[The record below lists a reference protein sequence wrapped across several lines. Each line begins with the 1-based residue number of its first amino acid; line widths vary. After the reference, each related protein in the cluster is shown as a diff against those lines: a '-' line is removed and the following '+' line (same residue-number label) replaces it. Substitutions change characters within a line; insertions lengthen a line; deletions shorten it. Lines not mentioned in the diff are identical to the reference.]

1 METTNRPLVS
11 HAWIV
16 TAAAA
21 MLLAVTMGQ
30 RSTLG
35 LFVSPLNTATGLGL
49 ATISFAM
56 AMGQIVWGAAQPVAG
71 VLADRYGPA
80 KVISAGAVLLAA
92 ALAILPAGHGAVT
105 LVAALSLGAAAG
117 AAAGSNAMLLGIVSQ
132 RVAAERRGLMVG
144 VVSAGGSAGQLVL
157 APIAQAITTLAGW
170 ANALYAL
177 AALSLVA
184 LPLARLLE
192 PRSADAIATTADDPA
207 AAPPVAAVLKEALR
221 TKAYWLITAG
231 FFVCGFHVAFLLA
244 HMPGVIEL
252 CGLPSSLSGTWIAVI
267 GLCNVVGSIVSGL
280 AIRRVPMKWMLASLY
295 ASRAAGVAVFLV
307 MPKTEATL
315 LAFALWMGIT
325 YMATL
330 PPTSGLIAKLFGVA
344 RLAPLLGVT
353 MLVHQIG
360 SFLGV
365 WLGGVAVV
373 QTGSYDVLWMA
384 DAALAGAA
392 ALLHLPLREPANEAK
407 PVQGSAAAPSQ
418 ALPSVP

>member
-1 METTNRPLVS
+1 METANRPLVS

-21 MLLAVTMGQ
+21 ALLAVTMGQ
-30 RSTLG
+30 RSALG
-35 LFVSPLNTATGLGL
+35 LFASPLNTATGLGI

-71 VLADRYGPA
+71 VLANRFGPA
-80 KVISAGAVLLAA
+80 RVISVGAVVLAGAT
-92 ALAILPAGHGAVT
+92 AILPAGHGTLT

-132 RVAAERRGLMVG
+132 RATAERRGLMVG
-144 VVSAGGSAGQLVL
+144 VVSAGGSAGQLIL
-157 APIAQAITTLAGW
+157 APVAQTLITLVGW

-192 PRSADAIATTADDPA
+192 PRPTDVASTPAGIPA
-207 AAPPVAAVLKEALR
+207 AAPRAALVLKDALR
-221 TKAYWLITAG
+221 TKAYWLITTG

-252 CGLPSSLSGTWIAVI
+252 CGLPASLSGTWIAII
-267 GLCNVVGSIVSGL
+267 GLCNIVGSIVSGL
-280 AIRRVPMKWMLASLY
+280 AIRRLPMKWVLAALY
-295 ASRAAGVAVFLV
+295 AARAAGVAVFLV

-330 PPTSGLIAKLFGVA
+330 PPTSGLLAKLFGVA
-344 RLAPLLGVT
+344 RLTPLLGAT
-353 MLVHQIG
+353 IFVHQVG

-373 QTGSYDVLWMA
+373 RTGSYDVLWMV
-384 DAALAGAA
+384 DAALAVVA
-392 ALLHLPLREPANEAK
+392 ALLHLPLREPAEEVR
-407 PVQGSAAAPSQ
+407 PRPGAAASLAK
-418 ALPSVP
+418 ALPSAA